1 MVLAVAYCP
10 GCSASTLL
18 LANRFVLMNDY
29 DWLVLFGTIGLIV
42 GYGSWKT
49 RGSRSMETYLR
60 GDGKLKWWMIGI
72 SIMAT
77 QASAITFLS
86 TPGQAIEDG
95 MRFLQFYL
103 GLPIAMIIISVTF
116 VPIYYKLN
124 VLTAYE
130 YLESRFDLKTRA
142 FTALLFLILRGLS
155 AGITIFA
162 PSLVLSTV
170 LNWRIEYTTL
180 LIGMMVIIYSVS
192 GGSRAVS
199 LTQRLQLS
207 VVMGGMVLAGIM
219 AYLLLPEGIS
229 FGNTVALAGELGK
242 FNMINVLPADVEKLL
257 PEGVTSVDQLSFFQ
271 KVDLVLKDRFNIWSG
286 LLASVFLFLS
296 YFGTDQSQVGRYL
309 GGKNLTESRLGLMF
323 NGLLKIPMQFVILFI
338 GVLVFVFYLFNQPP
352 VFHNQVLLGRAM
364 ETSGKAELLQLQEE
378 YDQIYQR
385 KQKAVAALIRSIQT
399 EAKDSIKA
407 YRANVLNLQDDEK
420 ALREAVKAKIKQVIP
435 LAKTQ
440 DRDYIFLNFVLN
452 NLPHGVIGLL
462 LAVMFL
468 AAMSSMAGE
477 LSALSST
484 SAVDVY
490 RRLLVREATPKH
502 YLNASRGFTVL
513 WAMLAMGFAMLA
525 GFSENLIQF
534 VNIIGSLFYG
544 TILGVFITAFYL
556 KRVRGTA
563 VFWAAVLAE
572 GVVLYCYFYTD
583 LAFLLYNIIG
593 CAVVVIAAT
602 AFQYLIGKPVNA

>member
-1 MVLAVAYCP
+1 
-10 GCSASTLL
+10 
-18 LANRFVLMNDY
+18 MNSI
-29 DWLVLFGTIGLIV
+29 DWLVLFGTIALIV
-42 GYGSWKT
+42 AYGSWKT
-49 RGSRSMETYLR
+49 QGSKSMETYLR

-130 YLESRFDLKTRA
+130 YLETRFDLKTRSL
-142 FTALLFLILRGLS
+142 TALLFLVLRGLS

-180 LIGMMVIIYSVS
+180 LIGVMVIIYSVT
-192 GGSRAVS
+192 GGSKAVS
-199 LTQRLQLS
+199 LTQRMQLS
-207 VVMGGMVLAGIM
+207 VVMGGMILAGII
-219 AYLLLPEGIS
+219 AYSLLPSTLS
-229 FGNTVALAGELGK
+229 FSETMSVAGELGK
-242 FNMINVLPADVEKLL
+242 FNMINVLPAGVERML
-257 PEGVTSVDQLSFFQ
+257 PEGVTSVDELTFLQ

-309 GGKNLTESRLGLMF
+309 GGRNLTESRLGLMF

-352 VFHNQVLLGRAM
+352 VFHNEVLLKRAM
-364 ETSGKAELLQLQEE
+364 ETGSRQQLIDLQSE
-378 YDQIYQR
+378 YDRIYQQ
-385 KQKAVAALIRSIQT
+385 KQTAINGLITSIRSNN
-399 EAKDSIKA
+399 EDSIRIHKE
-407 YRANVLNLQDDEK
+407 NVMRIQDDEK
-420 ALREAVKAKIKQVIP
+420 AVRDAVKAMIKDAIP
-435 LAKTQ
+435 SAKTQ
-440 DRDYIFLNFVLN
+440 DRDYIFLNFVLT
-452 NLPHGVIGLL
+452 NLPHGIVGLL

-484 SAVDVY
+484 TAVDIY
-490 RRLLVREATPKH
+490 RRSIVKNASPEH
-502 YLNASRGFTVL
+502 YLKASRGFTVL
-513 WAMLAMGFAMLA
+513 WALLAMAFAMLA

-544 TILGVFITAFYL
+544 TILGVFITAFYF
-556 KRVRGTA
+556 KRVQGTA
-563 VFWAAVLAE
+563 VFWAACMAE
-572 GVVLYCYFYTD
+572 GVVLYCYFFTD

-593 CAVVVIAAT
+593 CAVVLILASGL
-602 AFQYLIGKPVNA
+602 QYLVGKKVTV